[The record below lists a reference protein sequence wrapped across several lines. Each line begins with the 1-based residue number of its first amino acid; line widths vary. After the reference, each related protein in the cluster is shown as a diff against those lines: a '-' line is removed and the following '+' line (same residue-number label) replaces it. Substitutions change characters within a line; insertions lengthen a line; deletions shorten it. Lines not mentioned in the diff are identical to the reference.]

1 MHTLTLRDVAPI
13 THDTVR
19 MTFERPDD
27 YPDWEVG
34 QAADLALDRDGWR
47 DEAKPYTFV
56 SPPGSD
62 EIVFVIR
69 SKDEH
74 DGVSCRIT
82 DLAPGDTV
90 LSGDPRGAI
99 RDRGPGVFLAAGVG
113 LTPMIPILRA
123 LADRGEGGVLVLSDK
138 TERDLLL
145 RDEWEANPHLHVLCV
160 LSDEQKPGFHH
171 GRIDDAVLE
180 AARIG
185 PGTVVYVCGPKPME
199 EAMVEL
205 LHARGVPDAHI
216 VKEDH

>member
-1 MHTLTLRDVAPI
+1 MHTLTLRDTAPI

-19 MTFERPDD
+19 MTFERPDG

-34 QAADLALDRDGWR
+34 QAADLALDREGWR

-56 SPPGSD
+56 NPPGSD

-82 DLAPGDTV
+82 DLKPGATV
-90 LSGDPRGAI
+90 LAGDPRGEI

-138 TERDLLL
+138 DERDLLL
-145 RDEWEANPHLHVLCV
+145 KDEWDAIPHLHVLCV
-160 LSDEQKPGFHH
+160 LSDEEKPGFHH
-171 GRIDDAVLE
+171 GRIDDAVLD
-180 AARIG
+180 AAQVG
-185 PGTVVYVCGPKPME
+185 PGTTVYVCGPKPME
-199 EAMVEL
+199 EDMVEL
-205 LHARGVPDAHI
+205 LRARGVTDANI

>member
-1 MHTLTLRDVAPI
+1 MHTLILRDVAPL

-19 MTFERPDD
+19 MTFARPDGF
-27 YPDWEVG
+27 PDWEVG

-138 TERDLLL
+138 EERDLLL
-145 RDEWEANPHLHVLCV
+145 RDEWDANPHLHVLCV
-160 LSDEQKPGFHH
+160 LSEEEKPDHRH
-171 GRIDDAVLE
+171 GQIDDAVLE
-180 AARIG
+180 AAGVG
-185 PGTVVYVCGPKPME
+185 PGTIVYVCGPKPME
-199 EAMVEL
+199 EEMVAL
-205 LHARGVPDAHI
+205 LHARGVSDADI

>member
-19 MTFERPDD
+19 MTFSRPDGF
-27 YPDWEVG
+27 PDWKVG
-34 QAADLALDRDGWR
+34 QAADLALDREGWR

-62 EIVFVIR
+62 GIVFVIR

-82 DLAPGDTV
+82 DLKPGDTI

-138 TERDLLL
+138 RERDLLL
-145 RDEWEANPHLHVLCV
+145 RDEWDANPHLHVLCV
-160 LSDEQKPGFHH
+160 LSDEVKPGFRH

-180 AARIG
+180 AAHVG
-185 PGTVVYVCGPKPME
+185 PETTVYVCGPKPME
-199 EAMVEL
+199 EDMVKL
-205 LHARGVPDAHI
+205 LRARGVPDANI